1 MRYLQFGLDAVKHAG
16 STRSA
21 WFVLHAGPLWDKQT
35 WVKVE
40 IALIWV
46 WQWQGKFVH
55 QPTNQSRNSEGP
67 HVCRFDQQCSSQDF
81 SESVP
86 YLEIA
91 EKTRF
96 NGMDIVRFGK
106 LPKAVAQK
114 SCVAVAEFEDYLV
127 WPEILRWQSKSVIF
141 CLSLSPKQFRSLC
154 VHAHWLAACNCQDWT
169 VKLNLSG

>member
-91 EKTRF
+91 EKTRSWYW
-96 NGMDIVRFGK
+96 NGHRQVWKASESGCSKIMCGSGRIRRLLSMAGNPQVAKQICDF
-106 LPKAVAQK
+106 LP
-114 SCVAVAEFEDYLV
+114 
-127 WPEILRWQSKSVIF
+127 QSVSETISQ
-141 CLSLSPKQFRSLC
+141 SLHSRSL
-154 VHAHWLAACNCQDWT
+154 AGRLQ
-169 VKLNLSG
+169 LSGLNGEVDS